1 MLALLGGFGAA
12 YCFAAATLASARAS
26 RELGARVVLG
36 WVMLIGI
43 VLVVPWV
50 VVAGGAPPTAADVPF
65 LLVAGFGNS
74 IGLLFAYSAF
84 GTGKVSI
91 AAPIVSTEGALS
103 AVIAI
108 ALGEPVAIPLAI
120 ALGVVAIGVL
130 LAARERDPA
139 PAATDVDSRLPPPV
153 PIAPEPMPIAEVSS
167 TADARR
173 LALLAG
179 IAAVMFGFAL
189 YATAHLG
196 TTLSPAWVSLPS
208 RLTGLLVV
216 TVPLVLGRALRPP
229 GAAAPYVVIVGVA
242 EVAGTACIA
251 VGAAAGIAVTSVLA
265 SQFAVIAALGAY
277 ALFGER
283 LARIQLAGVALTI
296 AGVAAVALLRA

>member
-12 YCFAAATLASARAS
+12 CCFAAATLASAHAS

-120 ALGVVAIGVL
+120 ALGEPVAIPLAIPLGVVAIGVL

-139 PAATDVDSRLPPPV
+139 GSDVDSRLPPPV
-153 PIAPEPMPIAEVSS
+153 PIAPEP
-167 TADARR
+167 
-173 LALLAG
+173 
-179 IAAVMFGFAL
+179 
-189 YATAHLG
+189 
-196 TTLSPAWVSLPS
+196 
-208 RLTGLLVV
+208 
-216 TVPLVLGRALRPP
+216 
-229 GAAAPYVVIVGVA
+229 
-242 EVAGTACIA
+242 
-251 VGAAAGIAVTSVLA
+251 
-265 SQFAVIAALGAY
+265 
-277 ALFGER
+277 
-283 LARIQLAGVALTI
+283 
-296 AGVAAVALLRA
+296 

>member
-12 YCFAAATLASARAS
+12 CCFAAATLASARAS

-130 LAARERDPA
+130 LAARERDPVGA
-139 PAATDVDSRLPPPV
+139 GSDAASRLPPPV

-167 TADARR
+167 TADTRR
-173 LALLAG
+173 PAVLAG
-179 IAAVMFGFAL
+179 VAAIMFGFAL

-216 TVPLVLGRALRPP
+216 TVPLVLAGGLRSP

-277 ALFGER
+277 ALLGER
-283 LARIQLAGVALTI
+283 LARIQ
-296 AGVAAVALLRA
+296 

>member
-1 MLALLGGFGAA
+1 MLALLGGLGAA
-12 YCFAAATLASARAS
+12 CCFAAAQLASARAAA
-26 RELGARVVLG
+26 RAPARAGRGRGARVVLG

-50 VVAGGAPPTAADVPF
+50 LVAGGAPPTAADAPF

-130 LAARERDPA
+130 LAARERDPV
-139 PAATDVDSRLPPPV
+139 AAAADADSHLHPPV
-153 PIAPEPMPIAEVSS
+153 PIAPEPMPIAEVAA
-167 TADARR
+167 TTDTRR
-173 LALLAG
+173 PALLAG
-179 IAAVMFGFAL
+179 V
-189 YATAHLG
+189 
-196 TTLSPAWVSLPS
+196 
-208 RLTGLLVV
+208 
-216 TVPLVLGRALRPP
+216 
-229 GAAAPYVVIVGVA
+229 
-242 EVAGTACIA
+242 
-251 VGAAAGIAVTSVLA
+251 
-265 SQFAVIAALGAY
+265 
-277 ALFGER
+277 
-283 LARIQLAGVALTI
+283 
-296 AGVAAVALLRA
+296 

>member
-12 YCFAAATLASARAS
+12 CCFAAATLASARAS

-139 PAATDVDSRLPPPV
+139 GSDVDSRLPPPV
-153 PIAPEPMPIAEVSS
+153 PIAPEPMPIAEVSP
-167 TADARR
+167 TADTRR
-173 LALLAG
+173 PAVLAG
-179 IAAVMFGFAL
+179 VAAIMFGFAL

-216 TVPLVLGRALRPP
+216 TVPLVLAGGLRSP

-277 ALFGER
+277 ALLGER

-296 AGVAAVALLRA
+296 AGVATVALLRA